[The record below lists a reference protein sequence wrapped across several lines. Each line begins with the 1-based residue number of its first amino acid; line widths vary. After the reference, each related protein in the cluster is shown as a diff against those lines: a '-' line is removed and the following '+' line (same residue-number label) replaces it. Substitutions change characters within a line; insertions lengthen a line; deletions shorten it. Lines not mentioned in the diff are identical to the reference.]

1 MFILL
6 VIDKMAMLSAFSAI
20 MHGIGTV
27 QGGNTVLC
35 DGKSDATKNR
45 LVGPSGRDS
54 SF

>member
-1 MFILL
+1 
-6 VIDKMAMLSAFSAI
+6 MAIFSAFSAI

-35 DGKSDATKNR
+35 GRKSDATKNG
-45 LVGPSGRDS
+45 LVVPSGRDS